1 MPTLLLFA
9 PRPLLA
15 VQFVRDVRFV
25 RAVGTLL
32 PAGGE
37 YFGDAPMVRRFALRF
52 GDGDECKR
60 ASTAGSEATEP
71 MYRAD
76 FSLLVNEFGLGVFF
90 FGGGV
95 FLRYRAVSQI
105 FLLRLRSSSCPVPPP
120 F

>member
-90 FGGGV
+90 FLGGH
-95 FLRYRAVSQI
+95 F
-105 FLLRLRSSSCPVPPP
+105 
-120 F
+120 